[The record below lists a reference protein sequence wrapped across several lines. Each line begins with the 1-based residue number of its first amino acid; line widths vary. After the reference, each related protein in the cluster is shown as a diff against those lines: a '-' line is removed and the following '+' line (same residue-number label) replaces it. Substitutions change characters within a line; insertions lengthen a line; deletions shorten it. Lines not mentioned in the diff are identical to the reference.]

1 MVLTFLLEFIFQF
14 LNLKSGFPNL
24 YLIIYS
30 GSVETGSKI
39 MTAGAQGKDYTDR
52 TYFGN
57 IKVKKYMLDGVKRF
71 KA

>member
-1 MVLTFLLEFIFQF
+1 M
-14 LNLKSGFPNL
+14 
-24 YLIIYS
+24 YL

-57 IKVKKYMLDGVKRF
+57 F
-71 KA
+71 